1 VPRVDFVTLF
11 PEMVRPALSH
21 SILERASASGLV
33 EFGIAN
39 PRDFCHD
46 RHLKVDDKPFGGEP
60 GMLIRAEPVAR
71 AVEWLQGGLAAPP
84 PTPSSFSSRSTLPE
98 DERVSPRKNEEGAW
112 TAVVLTAPTG
122 RTFDQAAA
130 RELAAFEH
138 VIFLCGHYEGI
149 DHRVEESL
157 STHVFSIG
165 DYVLTNGELPALVMA
180 DAVVRLLP
188 GVLGSSASLDAD
200 SFSDG
205 LLSAPNYTR
214 PERWRGI
221 DVPPVLLSGDHKKI
235 AQWRR
240 AYALR
245 LTRDLRPD
253 LLARTKLTK
262 ADLDVLAS
270 DASIAEI

>member
-1 VPRVDFVTLF
+1 
-11 PEMVRPALSH
+11 
-21 SILERASASGLV
+21 LV

-71 AVEWLQGGLAAPP
+71 AVEWLQSGGR
-84 PTPSSFSSRSTLPE
+84 RS
-98 DERVSPRKNEEGAW
+98 EGGT

-130 RELAAFEH
+130 GELAEFEH

-157 STHVFSIG
+157 CTHVFSIG

-214 PERWRGI
+214 PESWRGME
-221 DVPPVLLSGDHKKI
+221 VPPVLLSGDHKKI
-235 AQWRR
+235 ANWRR

-245 LTRDLRPD
+245 LTRELRPD
-253 LLARTKLTK
+253 LLARTRLTK
-262 ADLDVLAS
+262 ADLEVLS
-270 DASIAEI
+270 EG

>member
-1 VPRVDFVTLF
+1 MPRVDFVTLF

-21 SILERASASGLV
+21 SILGRASANGLV
-33 EFGIAN
+33 EFGMAN

-60 GMLIRAEPVAR
+60 GMLIRAEPVVR
-71 AVEWLQGGLAAPP
+71 AVEWL
-84 PTPSSFSSRSTLPE
+84 
-98 DERVSPRKNEEGAW
+98 VSVGSNRQP
-112 TAVVLTAPTG
+112 AVVLTAPTG

-130 RELAAFEH
+130 RELAEFTH

-157 STHVFSIG
+157 CTHVLSIG

-180 DAVVRLLP
+180 DALVRLLP

-214 PERWRGI
+214 PESWRGM

-262 ADLDVLAS
+262 ADLDVLS
-270 DASIAEI
+270 E

>member
-1 VPRVDFVTLF
+1 
-11 PEMVRPALSH
+11 MVRPALGH
-21 SILERASASGLV
+21 SILGRASANGLV
-33 EFGIAN
+33 EFEFAN

-71 AVEWLQGGLAAPP
+71 AVEWLQRVGGDKQAVDGRTSQQ
-84 PTPSSFSSRSTLPE
+84 PTTNSQR
-98 DERVSPRKNEEGAW
+98 RAI
-112 TAVVLTAPTG
+112 VLTAPTG

-130 RELAAFEH
+130 RELAQYDH

-157 STHVFSIG
+157 CTHVFSIG
-165 DYVLTNGELPALVMA
+165 DYVLTNGELPALIMA

-214 PERWRGI
+214 PESWRAM

-253 LLARTKLTK
+253 LLARTRLTK
-262 ADLDVLAS
+262 ADLEVLT
-270 DASIAEI
+270 EN